1 MIQSE
6 RNKEN
11 LQRMTMEV
19 ALEDNNL
26 MEKVLPPDEQ
36 EIDVELEAKEKK
48 YLRGEGAKLE
58 TLKDKKLK
66 TQLASREKLYGKSA
80 KAAAKIEKWLLPASA
95 GYLETDGLEKTWR
108 VKQTD
113 IAKEVDILS
122 SRNQYDIVL
131 PDFGPYKLDF
141 TASGRHMLAGGR
153 KGHLALV
160 DMMSMNLIKEIQ
172 VRETVR
178 DVAFLHNDQFF
189 AAAQKKYSYIYGRDG
204 TELHCLKERGP
215 VARLRFLKNHFLLVS
230 VNKTG
235 QLHYQDVTY
244 GDMVASIRTGKG
256 RTDVMEVN
264 PYNGVVAL
272 GHSGGTVT
280 MWKPTSQAPLVQM
293 QCHPGP
299 VSSLAFHPNGH
310 LMATSG
316 KERKLKIWDL
326 RKFEE
331 VQTIHGFHA
340 KTLSFSQKGLLAAGT
355 GSFVQVLGDSSGD
368 YSRYMSHSMVKGYQI
383 EKVMFRPYEDVL
395 GIGHSMGWSSVLI
408 PGSGEPNFDS
418 WVANPFE
425 TTKQRREKE
434 VHLLLDKLPP
444 ETIMLDPSKIGAMRP
459 SRRKERPTRGEIEA
473 EKEVAVEAAKG
484 VELKKKTKGRNKPSK
499 RTKKKKELVENVKKT
514 FPEQEQGA
522 AAKKRRIGEDAA
534 ADLPSSLKRR
544 KLMTMENEFDSKLSL
559 QGNAS
564 NVEGSISRSKSFAF
578 KAPQENFTIQDF
590 ELDKIYGVGSY
601 SKVVRATKK
610 KDGGVYAL
618 KIMDKKFITKEN
630 KTAYV
635 KLERIVLDQL
645 DHPGIVKLFF
655 TFQDNFSLYM
665 ALESCEGGELFD
677 QITRKG
683 CLSEDEARFYG
694 AEVVDA
700 LEYIHTMGLIHRDIK
715 PENLLLTS
723 DGHIKIADF
732 GSVKPMQDSQITL
745 LPNAASDD
753 KACTFVGTA
762 AYVPPEVLN
771 SSPATFGLLGSV
783 DYYNA
788 SYLKQ
793 FFFVICGTNSNRNDL
808 WALGCTLYQMLSGTS
823 PFKDASEW
831 LIFQRII
838 ARDLKFPNHFSE
850 AARDLIDRLL
860 DTDPSRRPGAGPEGY
875 ASLKRHPFFKG
886 VDWKKPRSQTPPK
899 LALDP
904 SSQSASP
911 ERDGS
916 QWNPTHVGDASAM
929 QNNGPSSTSESSG
942 SITRLAS
949 IDSFDSR
956 WQQFLEPGESVIML
970 SAVKKL
976 RKITNKKVQLI
987 LTNKPRLI
995 YVDPSKLVAKGNII
1009 WSDNSS
1015 DLNVQI
1021 SSPSHFKI
1029 CTVTHI
1035 HNASHQLFIF
1045 LADQNLT
1052 VDFIWQPKKV
1062 LSIEDSKQRALQ
1074 WRKAIETLQNR

>member
-1 MIQSE
+1 MICLI
-6 RNKEN
+6 RLGCKEN
-11 LQRMTMEV
+11 LQGMTMEV

-48 YLRGEGAKLE
+48 YLRGEGANLE

-178 DVAFLHNDQFF
+178 DVTFLHNDQFF
-189 AAAQKKYSYIYGRDG
+189 AAAQKKYSYIYARDG

-215 VARLRFLKNHFLLVS
+215 VARLRFLKNHFLLAS
-230 VNKTG
+230 VNKIG

-299 VSSLAFHPNGH
+299 VSSVAFHPNGH

-522 AAKKRRIGEDAA
+522 AGKKRRIGEDAA
-534 ADLPSSLKRR
+534 ADLPSSLKRYRR
-544 KLMTMENEFDSKLSL
+544 KLMTMEDEFDSKLSL

-578 KAPQENFTIQDF
+578 KAPQENFTVQDF

-771 SSPATFGLLGSV
+771 SSPATFG
-783 DYYNA
+783 
-788 SYLKQ
+788 
-793 FFFVICGTNSNRNDL
+793 NDL

-899 LALDP
+899 LAPDP

-916 QWNPTHVGDASAM
+916 PWNPTHVGDASAM

-1029 CTVTHI
+1029 CT
-1035 HNASHQLFIF
+1035 
-1045 LADQNLT
+1045 
-1052 VDFIWQPKKV
+1052 PKKV

>member
-1 MIQSE
+1 
-6 RNKEN
+6 
-11 LQRMTMEV
+11 MTMEV

-48 YLRGEGAKLE
+48 YLRGDGANLE

-66 TQLASREKLYGKSA
+66 TQLASREKLYGKAA

-108 VKQTD
+108 VKQTY

-189 AAAQKKYSYIYGRDG
+189 AAAQKKYSYIYARDG

-215 VARLRFLKNHFLLVS
+215 VARLRFLKNHFLLAS
-230 VNKTG
+230 VNKIG

-299 VSSLAFHPNGH
+299 VSSAAFHPNGH

-522 AAKKRRIGEDAA
+522 AGKKRRIGEDAA
-534 ADLPSSLKRR
+534 ADLPSSLKRYRR
-544 KLMTMENEFDSKLSL
+544 KLMTMEDEFDSKLSL

-683 CLSEDEARFYG
+683 CLSEVEARFYG

-745 LPNAASDD
+745 LPNAASGKYMKFHILSYILKALVCKPDCKLVTYADD

-771 SSPATFGLLGSV
+771 SSPATFG
-783 DYYNA
+783 
-788 SYLKQ
+788 
-793 FFFVICGTNSNRNDL
+793 NDL

-1029 CTVTHI
+1029 CT
-1035 HNASHQLFIF
+1035 
-1045 LADQNLT
+1045 
-1052 VDFIWQPKKV
+1052 PKKV